1 MGLRI
6 CISNRF
12 PSDGDV
18 AGLGTT
24 LWETLAGGY
33 GLLNLLGPVQMVKHG
48 LYRCTSASF
57 ISLNQCIA
65 IPRLCIEDKVK
76 IISP

>member
-12 PSDGDV
+12 PGDGDV

-24 LWETLAGGY
+24 LWETRAGGHD
-33 GLLNLLGPVQMVKHG
+33 LLNLGPMQMVKHG
-48 LYRCTSASF
+48 LYRCMSASF
-57 ISLNQCIA
+57 ISLNQCIG
-65 IPRLCIEDKVK
+65 ILCLCIEEKVK
-76 IISP
+76 ILSP